1 MSSDTYADSLLQRRS
16 EVLGPA
22 YRHFYEEPLTPV
34 RGEDVWLYDAQGRT
48 YLDCYNNVPCIGHCH
63 PRVVQALS
71 EQAGRLNT
79 HTRYLHEGVVAYA
92 EKLASLFPQPL
103 SKVTL
108 TCSGSEANDLA
119 LRIAQAATGHTGLIV
134 TDFAY
139 HGVTLA
145 LADIS
150 PSLRQS
156 NAPHVRLVRAP
167 KTFGS
172 ATAAEA
178 VTRFVGDIEAAA
190 RDLQAQGFGLSAM
203 MVDTVFASDGILTD
217 CNGVLS
223 AAAQAVRQAGGLFVA
238 DEVQGGFGRTG
249 DFWWAF
255 QREAGLVPD
264 IVTMG
269 KPMGA
274 GHPMA
279 GLVMQPRLAEIFGR
293 QQRYFNTFGGN
304 TVSAAVGQAVLDVIE
319 QEGLRERAADV
330 GAYLRQGLSQ
340 LAHQYP
346 SIGDVRG
353 LGLYIGV
360 ELVDAAQHGAP
371 DAHLAAFLVNALRRA
386 GVLISVCG
394 RDANVLKIRP
404 PLSFRRE
411 HADIFLRAMDDAL
424 AGAPAATQERSS

>member
-1 MSSDTYADSLLQRRS
+1 MSSDAYADSLLRRRT

-34 RGEDVWLYDAQGRT
+34 RAEDVWLYDAQGRAH
-48 YLDCYNNVPCIGHCH
+48 LDCYNNVPCVGHCH

-92 EKLASLFPQPL
+92 ERLASLFPQPL
-103 SKVTL
+103 SKVAL

-119 LRIAQAATGHTGLIV
+119 LRIAQAATGRTGLIV

-150 PSLRQS
+150 PSLRRS
-156 NAPHVRLVRAP
+156 DAPHVRLVRAP
-167 KTFGS
+167 KPFGRAS
-172 ATAAEA
+172 AADVAA
-178 VTRFVGDIEAAA
+178 RFVEDIQAAA
-190 RDLQAQGFGLSAM
+190 RDLQARGFGLSAM
-203 MVDTVFASDGILTD
+203 MVDTVFASDGIFAD
-217 CNGVLS
+217 RNGALS
-223 AAAQAVRQAGGLFVA
+223 AAAQAVREAGGVFIA

-279 GLVMQPRLAEIFGR
+279 GLVMQPRLAESFGR

-304 TVSAAVGQAVLDVIE
+304 TVSTAVGHAVLDVIE
-319 QEGLRERAADV
+319 QEGLRERAVDV
-330 GAYLRQGLSQ
+330 GGYLRQGLHR
-340 LAHQYP
+340 LAHEHP
-346 SIGDVRG
+346 GIGDVRG

-360 ELVDAAQHGAP
+360 ELVDTTQHGTP
-371 DAHLAAFLVNALRRA
+371 DPQLAAFVVNALRRA

-394 RDANVLKIRP
+394 REANVLKIRP

-411 HADIFLRAMDDAL
+411 HADIFLEAMADAL
-424 AGAPAATQERSS
+424 AGTPATAPT